1 MSLAR
6 RRTRG
11 RGAASICCVRLPGE
25 PPLYDRGMDDLAAIA
40 LPAGYERLLAR
51 SREAAFTMN
60 SDVLT
65 GSLLRSLAASK
76 PGGALLELG
85 TGCGLGTSWLLDGM
99 DAASSLVSVD
109 TDSRVQAIAADELAR
124 DARLTLLLEDGAG
137 FLASTERRFDLIYAD
152 AWPGK
157 YSHLDDALRL
167 LKPGGIYV
175 ADDML
180 PQPNWPDGHGTA
192 AAGLAG
198 QFDRL
203 GGFAVTKLGWSTGLI
218 IAVRR

>member
-1 MSLAR
+1 
-6 RRTRG
+6 
-11 RGAASICCVRLPGE
+11 
-25 PPLYDRGMDDLAAIA
+25 MDDLAAIA

-51 SREAAFTMN
+51 SRDAAFTMN

-65 GSLLRSLAASK
+65 GSLLRTLAASK

-99 DAASSLVSVD
+99 NDAASLISVD
-109 TDSRVQAIAADELAR
+109 TDPRVQAIAAGAFAR
-124 DARLTLLLEDGAG
+124 DARLTLLLEDGAD
-137 FLASTERRFDLIYAD
+137 FLASTDRRFDLIYAD

-180 PQPNWPDGHGTA
+180 PQPNWPEGHGA
-192 AAGLAG
+192 AAAALIG
-198 QFDRL
+198 QFEQMAD
-203 GGFAVTKLGWSTGLI
+203 FAVTKLAWSTGVIL
-218 IAVRR
+218 AVRR